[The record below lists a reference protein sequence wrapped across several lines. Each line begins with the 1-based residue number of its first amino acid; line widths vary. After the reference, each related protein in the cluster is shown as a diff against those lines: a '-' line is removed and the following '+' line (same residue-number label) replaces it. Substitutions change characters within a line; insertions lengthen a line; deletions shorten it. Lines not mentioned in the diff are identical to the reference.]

1 MKKAVKW
8 SHALEKNSEFDIL
21 VPDYASLQIS
31 GDILI
36 KGRAS
41 LCDNHF
47 ISLICKKPIHSIENT
62 SYILSKT
69 CLKEQLKNKG

>member
-8 SHALEKNSEFDIL
+8 SHALEKNSEFDIW
-21 VPDYASLQIS
+21 VPDYAFLQIS

-47 ISLICKKPIHSIENT
+47 ISLICKKPYSFNRKY
-62 SYILSKT
+62 YILSKT